1 MKMYELQKTNNAG
14 IMFYEQH

>member
-1 MKMYELQKTNNAG
+1 MYELQKTNNAG